1 MPQKAPAALNGQLE
15 TLVMAAEA
23 AARWFR
29 VPSRAALSAAQ
40 TARLRARRWRQAAVT
55 AVRSAHGPVKSEA
68 LALSFALRE
77 AVEQTALSVSEA
89 SRWNLVRDEDFVS
102 ASTDL
107 KDSVRALMAA
117 VSGAGPER
125 AEALIEAKRRAA
137 AVERRRRA
145 VSAEGRES
153 VSFVESAKRG
163 EVSLRLSSAAEAV
176 QQACDAL
183 AGSLAE

>member
-1 MPQKAPAALNGQLE
+1 MRQKAPAALNGQLE

-40 TARLRARRWRQAAVT
+40 TARLRARRWRAAAVA
-55 AVRSAHGPVKSEA
+55 AVRPARGPVKGEA
-68 LALSFALRE
+68 LSLSFALRE
-77 AVEQTALSVSEA
+77 AVEQTARSVSEA

-107 KDSVRALMAA
+107 KDSVRALQAA
-117 VSGAGPER
+117 ASAAGPAR
-125 AEALIEAKRRAA
+125 AGALLEAKRRAA
-137 AVERRRRA
+137 AVERRRR
-145 VSAEGRES
+145 VIRAEAHES
-153 VSFVESAKRG
+153 VAFVESAKRG